1 MENRIKIGDE
11 WYVKESSISAK
22 ENTTVLIEED
32 DILTGKY
39 SMFENDM
46 FCFEATHD
54 LESGDLEMVVF
65 TDKRNQRYPF
75 TEKDTW
81 DNEQWFLSVFKNVP
95 NAFDEFDE
103 GDTELIEATKA
114 FISQVYNIFNNSCFA
129 N

>member
-32 DILTGKY
+32 DILKGKT
-39 SMFENDM
+39 SLWENDS
-46 FCFEATHD
+46 FCFEGFHD
-54 LESGDLEMVVF
+54 IDTGVLESIEF
-65 TDKRNQRYPF
+65 IDKRNQSYPF
-75 TEKDTW
+75 AEVDYW

-103 GDTELIEATKA
+103 GDTELIETIKA
-114 FISQVYNIFNNSCFA
+114 FINIVYDIFH
-129 N
+129 